1 MVNTVKNVLIIP
13 NNPLQLHL
21 KLSQKEHFQKQQKQ
35 LVILLAIKFLTEL
48 QMANILPQN
57 NSETVAN
64 EHDKNI
70 PIYIYIYTNIPV
82 NVIIKLPH
90 PRSGDSQGQET

>member
-35 LVILLAIKFLTEL
+35 LVILWAIKFLTEL

-70 PIYIYIYTNIPV
+70 PIYIYLYKYTSECHNQTTPSSEW
-82 NVIIKLPH
+82 
-90 PRSGDSQGQET
+90 R

>member
-70 PIYIYIYTNIPV
+70 LIYIYIYIYIYKFTSECHNQTTSSSE
-82 NVIIKLPH
+82 
-90 PRSGDSQGQET
+90 RR